1 MKMFRVMLLA
11 TGLVLAAA
19 GAARAQEEEEGGGE
33 PLRSPKQGW
42 IQLLNGKDLTG
53 WSTGSK
59 RNSGRVEKGV
69 LINSSSSKKRGSNI
83 FTTRKFKNFKLHI
96 EFKVSKGGNSG
107 VYLRGRKEVQVHAS
121 YGVKALGSGHCGGIY
136 SKAAPSTNACK
147 KADEWQTFD
156 ITIVGRKITVVLNGT
171 TIIDGVVVNGVTGGA
186 MDRNEDQPG
195 RIMLQGDHSNIR
207 YRNIYLKPIK

>member
-1 MKMFRVMLLA
+1 MKRASWIVA
-11 TGLVLAAA
+11 ACTIVGLTMAAHA
-19 GAARAQEEEEGGGE
+19 EEKFSAKEGWVK
-33 PLRSPKQGW
+33 LF
-42 IQLLNGKDLTG
+42 NGKDLSG
-53 WSTGSK
+53 WATRGENRSW
-59 RNSGRVEKGV
+59 RVEDGV
-69 LINSSSSKKRGSNI
+69 MANTSSSKHRGVNI
-83 FTTRKFKNFKLHI
+83 HTEGKFKDFQLHI

-121 YGVKALGSGHCGGIY
+121 YGVKTLGSGHCGGIY

-147 KADEWQTFD
+147 KADEWQAFD

-195 RIMLQGDHSNIR
+195 SIMLQGDHSNIW
-207 YRNIYLKPIK
+207 YRNIYLKPIE